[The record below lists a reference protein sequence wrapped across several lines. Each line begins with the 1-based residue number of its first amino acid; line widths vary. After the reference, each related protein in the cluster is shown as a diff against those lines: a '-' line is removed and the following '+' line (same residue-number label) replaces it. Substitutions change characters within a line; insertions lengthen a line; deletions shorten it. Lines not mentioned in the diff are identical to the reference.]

1 MVPDYSITII
11 VSIVEIMVIFWGL
24 SQLQKELRAEVEDLE
39 TSIDEKL
46 ALAIQSTGLVTGGE
60 PINPVQQAIANMIS
74 NMATNRQVPAK
85 TIVLQDEKG
94 LFTKKD

>member
-24 SQLQKELRAEVEDLE
+24 SQLQRELRAEVEELE

-46 ALAIQSTGLVTGGE
+46 ALAIQSTGLVAGGE

-74 NMATNRQVPAK
+74 NMATNRQAPAK